1 MTPLPLSGI
10 KIIEFTHAVMGPSC
24 GLILADLG
32 ADIIRIEPSTG
43 DPTRNLK
50 GFGKGYYPFYNR
62 NKESIAI
69 NIKTSEG
76 KSIVRKMVEKTDILI
91 ENFGPGTM
99 DRLGYGYEDM
109 TLINPALIYA
119 SLKGFLS
126 GPYENRHAMDEV
138 VQMMG
143 GLAYMTGLPGQPLRA
158 GASVIDISGG
168 MFAAMGILT
177 ALFERKTTN
186 SGKYIKS
193 SLYET
198 CAFIMGQHMA
208 YSALSD
214 EKVPPMTNRVSA
226 WAIYKVFDT
235 KDDEQIFVG
244 VISEKHWEKFCHAF
258 ECNSLLNDSRLKTNN
273 DRIRERKWFI
283 PEIEKLLKSFTKDEI
298 IYTCERGGIPFA
310 PIACPEDLFDDIQL
324 NYNDRLLNTEF
335 PDGTQSKMP
344 RLPIEYGDSDLGLRK
359 DPPNKIGKDT
369 EKVLTELG
377 LSSNEIERLKQDEV
391 IYYES

>member
-32 ADIIRIEPSTG
+32 ADIIRVEPSTG
-43 DPTRNLK
+43 DPTRKLK

-76 KSIVRKMVEKTDILI
+76 KSIIRKMVEKTDVLI

-99 DRLGYGYEDM
+99 DRLGYGYDEM
-109 TLINPALIYA
+109 KSINPSLIYA

-186 SGKYIKS
+186 TGKYIKS

-226 WAIYKVFDT
+226 WAIYKVFGT

-244 VISEKHWEKFCHAF
+244 VISEKHWEKFCIEF
-258 ECNSLLNDSRLKTNN
+258 ECNALFNDTRLKTNN
-273 DRIRERKWFI
+273 NRIREREWFI
-283 PEIEKLLKSFTKDEI
+283 PEIEKLLKSFTKNDI
-298 IYTCERGGIPFA
+298 IYKCEKGGIPFA

-324 NYNDRLLNTEF
+324 NHNNRLLNTEF

-359 DPPNKIGKDT
+359 NPPNKIGKDT
-369 EKVLTELG
+369 EKVLSDLG
-377 LSSNEIERLKQDEV
+377 LSSNEIEQLKQDEV
-391 IYYES
+391 IYVET